1 MIYVLTLLQPT
12 LPTDVQIMR
21 TDRDTA
27 QLVEAAASESGYYT
41 ADARTYDGD
50 HCLLL
55 IPYAGTEENITAIVQ
70 NLNRIVNTYGKM
82 LDADG
87 SRITVPLE
95 EDANA

>member
-41 ADARTYDGD
+41 ADARSHAGD
-50 HCLLL
+50 DCLLL
-55 IPYAGTEENITAIVQ
+55 IPYAGTQDTITAIVQ
-70 NLNRIVNTYGKM
+70 NLTRIITTYGMM
-82 LDADG
+82 LTDG

-95 EDANA
+95 DDANG

>member
-55 IPYAGTEENITAIVQ
+55 IPLAAPQDTITAIVQ
-70 NLNRIVNTYGKM
+70 NLNRLIDANGTM

-95 EDANA
+95 EDANG